1 MSDYFDLERFCQ
13 AQNDTYAQAL
23 QELRQG
29 HKRSHWIWYIFPQ
42 LKGLGHSATSQR
54 YGLTGL
60 EEAQAYLK
68 HPQLGPQLRE
78 CCQALLNLQ
87 GLSAQEIFGSLDA
100 IKVRSSMT
108 LFAQAEGGTDNL
120 FTQVLARY
128 YGGQQD
134 SRTLEILQ
142 DSSTIKPS

>member
-13 AQNDTYAQAL
+13 AQNDTYAQAV

-54 YGLTGL
+54 YGMASL

-68 HPQLGPQLRE
+68 HPKLGPRLRE
-78 CCQALLNLQ
+78 CCQELLKLQ
-87 GLSAQEIFGSLDA
+87 DLSALEIFGSLDA

-108 LFAQAEGGTDNL
+108 LFALAAGGSDNL
-120 FTQVLARY
+120 FMQVLEKY
-128 YGGQQD
+128 YGGKQD
-134 SRTLEILQ
+134 PRTLEILQ
-142 DSSTIKPS
+142 SSH